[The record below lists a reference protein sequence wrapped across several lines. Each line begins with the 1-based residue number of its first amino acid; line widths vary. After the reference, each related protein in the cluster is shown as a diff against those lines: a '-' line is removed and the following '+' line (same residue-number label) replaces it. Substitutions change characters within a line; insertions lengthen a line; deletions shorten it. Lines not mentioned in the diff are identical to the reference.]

1 MSNEDE
7 EKIGKESTPN
17 TLAILPLK
25 NTVLFPGVIIPITIG
40 RDKSIKLINDSEN
53 SNNKIGVLSQKD
65 PHIEIPT
72 IKDLNQIGTVAQIL
86 KTLKMPDGNITA
98 IIQGRKR
105 FKVESIVKEEP
116 YIVASTN

>member
-1 MSNEDE
+1 MIDLNKYFSTNQDESKTDFFPLMSNEDE

-53 SNNKIGVLSQKD
+53 SNNKIGVYLKR
-65 PHIEIPT
+65 IPT
-72 IKDLNQIGTVAQIL
+72 LRFQLQ
-86 KTLKMPDGNITA
+86 KT
-98 IIQGRKR
+98 
-105 FKVESIVKEEP
+105 
-116 YIVASTN
+116 

>member
-1 MSNEDE
+1 MIDLNKYFSNSQDESKTDFFPLMSNEDE

-53 SNNKIGVLSQKD
+53 SNKKIG
-65 PHIEIPT
+65 HY
-72 IKDLNQIGTVAQIL
+72 VAQLFLHNPIL
-86 KTLKMPDGNITA
+86 DHVRENHVLKA
-98 IIQGRKR
+98 
-105 FKVESIVKEEP
+105 
-116 YIVASTN
+116 